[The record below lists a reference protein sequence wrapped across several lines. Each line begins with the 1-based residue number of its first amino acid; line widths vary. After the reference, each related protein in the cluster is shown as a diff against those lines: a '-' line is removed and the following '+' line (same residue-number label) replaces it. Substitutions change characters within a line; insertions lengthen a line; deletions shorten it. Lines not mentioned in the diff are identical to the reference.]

1 MTEVTNRKKGTV
13 KQTWFLKLIGMHL
26 LLVLFELGG
35 GQMLSQTPA
44 ASPTATD
51 YSLLIGVGD
60 TLNVNVFE
68 TPSLSFQGRVNE
80 AGNVEAPVLGIIH
93 VAGLTTLQA
102 ASQFEDQLRS
112 RDIMHQPSVT
122 VSDTAYATQGI
133 VVLGEVRAPGNYTL
147 LGPHSLYDALA
158 AAGGATDSEGPT
170 IAIAHHGDP
179 DHPQIIAVNTP
190 NYSDLQRT
198 TRVFP
203 GDTVFVSKAELIYVV
218 GDVGHPGVYPMPQ
231 GKHLNILEVLALA
244 QGTTVTTAETHVSIV
259 RTTPTGVITI
269 PVNVHAIKTLKAPD
283 VALNKDDILVLPRS
297 NVKYYLNQIIPGASL
312 AATSSVITALIIR

>member
-1 MTEVTNRKKGTV
+1 MTEAESNKETS
-13 KQTWFLKLIGMHL
+13 KQTWFRRRIATPFLVLLIG
-26 LLVLFELGG
+26 FGG
-35 GQMLSQTPA
+35 APLLSQAPSPPTTP
-44 ASPTATD
+44 TD
-51 YSLLIGVGD
+51 YSLRIGVGD

-102 ASQFEDQLRS
+102 ASQFESELRS

-122 VSDTAYATQGI
+122 VSNAGYATQGI
-133 VVLGEVRAPGNYTL
+133 VVLGEVRTPGNYTL

-158 AAGGATDSEGPT
+158 AAGGATDAEGPT

-179 DHPQIIAVNTP
+179 DHPEIIPVNTP
-190 NYSDLQRT
+190 NYSEVQRT

-269 PVNVHAIKTLKAPD
+269 PVNVHAIKTLKEPD

-297 NVKYYLNQIIPGASL
+297 GLKFYLNQILPGASL
-312 AATSSVITALIIR
+312 AATSSVITALIIK